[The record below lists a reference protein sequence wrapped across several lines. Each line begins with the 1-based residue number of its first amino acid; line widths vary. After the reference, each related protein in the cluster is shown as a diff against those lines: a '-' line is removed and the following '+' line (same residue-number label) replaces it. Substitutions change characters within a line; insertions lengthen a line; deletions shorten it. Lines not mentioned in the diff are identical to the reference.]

1 MKKKAVIL
9 ACMLVYSG
17 LLSGCTNDKDRS
29 SLSKDSGNAVEIID
43 TNNTEEKGDTDRS
56 LDDGD
61 IEYEFKDP
69 ENADSIEVIP
79 KE

>member
-29 SLSKDSGNAVEIID
+29 SLSKDSGNTVEIID
-43 TNNTEEKGDTDRS
+43 TDTEEEGDIDRS
-56 LDDGD
+56 LDDGN

>member
-17 LLSGCTNDKDRS
+17 LFSGCANDKDSS
-29 SLSKDSGNAVEIID
+29 SLNKDSGNAVEIID
-43 TNNTEEKGDTDRS
+43 TDIEEEGDIDQS
-56 LDDGD
+56 SDDGD

>member
-17 LLSGCTNDKDRS
+17 LLSGCTNDKDSS

-43 TNNTEEKGDTDRS
+43 TDIEENEDTDQAS
-56 LDDGD
+56 DDGD

-69 ENADSIEVIP
+69 EDADDIEVIP